1 MVLPGMNAV
10 LDAYLK
16 FLSDGSPRTNKDV
29 LAHFYKKFEMTAWE
43 RRARTRGGIVKIK
56 SRRSWAKST
65 LKSNGLISYLPNKKV
80 QITAKGLEL
89 LASRDSITPA
99 DLKSMPGGS
108 ADEASDTEGID
119 EKIEDYALDVKRAL
133 CDEVLSRLNQMDP
146 YDFERVVVDLL
157 EAMKYGRGRQTLKTR
172 DGGIDGVV
180 TADPLGLEK
189 VYVQAKQRQKDA
201 IGPGEMQAFA
211 GAISAQK
218 SKKGVFVTTSDFTD
232 KAREFAA
239 ATGVP
244 IVLINGNELA
254 SYMYDYGVGFVK
266 RVIDIKQIDDN
277 YFVD

>member
-16 FLSDGSPRTNKDV
+16 FLADGSPRTNKGV
-29 LAHFYKKFEMTAWE
+29 LAHLYKKFEMTAWE
-43 RRARTRGGIVKIK
+43 KRDRTPSGIVKIK
-56 SRRSWAKST
+56 SRHNWAKST
-65 LKSNGLISYLPNKKV
+65 LKSNGLISYLPNKEV
-80 QITAKGLEL
+80 QITAKGREL
-89 LASRDSITPA
+89 LASSESITLA
-99 DLKSMPGGS
+99 GLKSMPGGS
-108 ADEASDTEGID
+108 TDEPSDMEGID
-119 EKIEDYALDVKRAL
+119 EKIEDYVLVVKKTL
-133 CDEVLSRLNQMDP
+133 CDEVLSRLNQMNP
-146 YDFERVVVDLL
+146 YNFERVVVDLL
-157 EAMKYGRGRQTLKTR
+157 EAMEYGHGRQTLKTR

-189 VYVQAKQRQKDA
+189 VYIQAKQRQKDA
-201 IGPGEMQAFA
+201 VGPGEMQAFA

-244 IVLINGNELA
+244 IVLINGSDLA
-254 SYMYDYGVGFVK
+254 AYMYKYGVGFVK
-266 RVIDIKQIDDN
+266 RAIDIKQIDGN